1 MTSLIDR
8 YVFTALRRVPEQQ
21 RGDIDLELRASIADA
36 VDARVDGGEPRDTAV
51 EAALLDLGDP
61 DRLADSYAGRL
72 PHLIGPELFPI
83 WRRLLKM
90 LYTLVLPIVIA
101 VAVTVQLFDD
111 PQPGKVIGAGFSA
124 LITTAVHMGFWT
136 TLVFAILERTDRRT
150 DLARAWKPADLPKYE
165 PSVVNRGQ
173 LAAGLVWPVLLI
185 VALVLQQFT
194 FTREP
199 VLDPANWSFWW
210 PFFLAVL
217 ILECGYQF
225 WLHRHGRWTHTVT
238 LVNVAIGLLTTVPLV
253 WLLASHRFFNPDFIA
268 TLSWG
273 EIDPLTWLTNI
284 VVVVAIAVAV
294 WDVAEVTVRAERA
307 RRGLATK
314 EPGSWAL

>member
-21 RGDIDLELRASIADA
+21 RSDIDRELRASIEDA
-36 VDARVDGGEPRDTAV
+36 VDARVDGGEPRDAAV
-51 EAALLDLGDP
+51 EAALLELGDP

-72 PHLIGPELFPI
+72 PYLIGPDLFPI
-83 WRRLLKM
+83 WRRVLKM
-90 LYTLVLPIVIA
+90 LYTLVLPIVVA
-101 VAVTVQLFDD
+101 VAVTVQLFEDHT
-111 PQPGKVIGAGFSA
+111 PGKVIGAGISA
-124 LITTAVHMGFWT
+124 LITTAAHMGFWT
-136 TLVFAILERTDRRT
+136 TLVFAILDRTD
-150 DLARAWKPADLPKYE
+150 ARAGLTTAWKPADLPKYE
-165 PSVVNRGQ
+165 PSVVSLGQ

-194 FTREP
+194 FTRQP

-210 PFFLAVL
+210 PFFIAVL
-217 ILECGYQF
+217 ALECGYQF
-225 WLHRHGRWTHTVT
+225 WLHRRGTWSHTVT
-238 LVNVAIGLLTTVPLV
+238 LVNAALGLLATVPLV
-253 WLLASHRFFNPDFIA
+253 WLLASHHFFNPAFIA
-268 TLSWG
+268 GLNWG
-273 EIDPLTWLTNI
+273 DIDPLTWLTNI
-284 VVVVAIAVAV
+284 GVVVAIAVAV